1 MPCSAVLHPRLQPLS
16 RLGSALHAL
25 CALHASPHSHL
36 LRGELAHPRS
46 AGHRPP
52 DMLLRC
58 RWWGVPPVL
67 TEWNIGRC
75 HMGTENLLLGVWQT
89 LGVSIDWSLVLH
101 VYGGV
106 NDQEFNGE
114 NGIVDAYGFATLT
127 DVAAWQNQQLAAAIA
142 ATPSTT
148 YTVDTAPQR
157 FLAASE
163 QVCWW
168 LLV

>member
-1 MPCSAVLHPRLQPLS
+1 M
-16 RLGSALHAL
+16 
-25 CALHASPHSHL
+25 
-36 LRGELAHPRS
+36 
-46 AGHRPP
+46 
-52 DMLLRC
+52 
-58 RWWGVPPVL
+58 PPVL

-106 NDQEFNGE
+106 NDLEFNGE

-142 ATPSTT
+142 ANPSTT

-157 FLAASE
+157 FLAATE
-163 QVCWW
+163 QVGWRLLLDGGNLWW
-168 LLV
+168 VCGLV